1 MKKELDSIKQEF
13 KTLKTV
19 LEVPKLRDNLKNY
32 DLKNIKFADYLKS
45 IDDLTFN
52 LKDLMI
58 KSNVVSIDKE
68 FLAQQKRVG
77 FLKNN

>member
-1 MKKELDSIKQEF
+1 MDSIKQEF

-19 LEVPKLRDNLKNY
+19 LEVPKLRNNLRNY

-45 IDDLTFN
+45 IDDLTYN
-52 LKDLMI
+52 IKDIMI

-68 FLAQQKRVG
+68 FID
-77 FLKNN
+77 

>member
-13 KTLKTV
+13 KTMKVV
-19 LEVPKLRDNLKNY
+19 LEVPKLRENLKNY

-52 LKDLMI
+52 VKDLMI

-68 FLAQQKRVG
+68 FIAQ
-77 FLKNN
+77 